1 MRNSRFLIVI
11 PARAGSKG
19 IPNKNFLSLGKDLVI
34 DYSIRHALKLNDICD
49 LVISTDN
56 YEFLTNIESSKSRVK
71 SNVQSNHLKEII
83 EVESGTFLHFRDL
96 SLARD
101 ETSIIEV
108 LRDIL
113 QRFSVKKKE
122 FEGVILLQPTVPFR
136 SDSDLLLMRN
146 FLINEASE
154 SNSLVTFKE
163 VSDSHP
169 ARMYIRSKGRNFQ
182 NIGLYL
188 EHEQTRRQNLPEVFL
203 RDGCYY
209 FIGRELLARGK
220 QVSENP
226 EGLVRKFPWTINLDV
241 QEDYIMAQIVLQNY
255 RSVLERENA
264 I

>member
-1 MRNSRFLIVI
+1 
-11 PARAGSKG
+11 
-19 IPNKNFLSLGKDLVI
+19 
-34 DYSIRHALKLNDICD
+34 
-49 LVISTDN
+49 
-56 YEFLTNIESSKSRVK
+56 
-71 SNVQSNHLKEII
+71 
-83 EVESGTFLHFRDL
+83 
-96 SLARD
+96 
-101 ETSIIEV
+101 
-108 LRDIL
+108 
-113 QRFSVKKKE
+113 
-122 FEGVILLQPTVPFR
+122 
-136 SDSDLLLMRN
+136 
-146 FLINEASE
+146 
-154 SNSLVTFKE
+154 
-163 VSDSHP
+163 
-169 ARMYIRSKGRNFQ
+169 MYIRSKGRNFQ